1 MKVGRYLLL
10 MILLVTSVSMY
21 SQSQSRRSSGGSVEV
36 KGQVVEA
43 GTGDAVEQATVRLL
57 SVRDS
62 SMVAG
67 VATGKNGSFSL
78 KNIPSGVY
86 MLNVSFIGFEPVYQ
100 PLQISGQTDPVNVG
114 KLQLKDDA
122 VLLGEAVV
130 TGKAPEVIVRNDT
143 IEYNA
148 DSFKVSEG
156 SALEDLL
163 KKMPGVEV
171 SSEGAVTVNGKSINK
186 ILVDGKEFFSDDPK
200 VATKNLPSNMV
211 DKVQVLDRLS
221 EMARLTGFDDGDEE
235 TVINLTIKPGMKEGW
250 VGNVNAGYG
259 SEDRYEGNFMLN
271 RMINNDRYTLLGG
284 MNNTNN
290 MGFSDM
296 GMFSGMG
303 GAGGRG
309 MMGGGS
315 NGITT
320 SGNIGFDFAKELSKT
335 LTLNGNLRY
344 AKSKNE
350 AESETSQENVQ
361 SETRYETGSS
371 FRSNSNDNI
380 GANFRLEWKPD
391 DRTTLIFRP
400 NLSYSKNSQFG
411 SSYTAELDALRDTI
425 NYGDQ
430 LSRYSGDGYNMDARL
445 EFSRRLNDNGRI
457 FSASISGGMTSR
469 DQDGSNVANTYYAN
483 RADDLRDEKIK
494 NDVNGS
500 NFRAYVSW
508 VEPLGRNNFIQLT
521 YNISRQQQESLKNVY
536 VLDDF
541 GNYTVIDTAQTQN
554 YRNDFLT
561 QRASL
566 SFKAIREKYNYTIGF
581 NVDPSNSK
589 SVNFIGDSILSE
601 VKQSVVNFSPTA
613 QFRYNFSRQSNLR
626 IDYDGRTSQPT
637 VAQLQP
643 VPDYSN
649 PRNVVQGN
657 PDLKPYYTNQFR
669 VTYQTFQQESQ
680 FTMRVMGGGNYVV
693 NNISSYVI
701 NENDGSGNKTT
712 TYRNMNGNYSGDLT
726 LMINTPLKNKKFSIN
741 SMTRGSFNNRTTYI
755 GDKVWSDDMNF
766 TIVDSKN
773 KNTNLQIMER
783 AGIDFRSSFLD
794 LGVNGSINYQKTKN
808 TLETSNNQNQ
818 NIYNYSVGG
827 NTTIYLPANFKIESD
842 IAWRTS
848 TGYTDGYDT
857 DELLWNASASYS
869 FLKGNAATLRFKMYD
884 ILQQRSNVSRTV
896 TANYTRDSQFNTIG
910 SYFMV
915 HFIYRFNI
923 FKGGAT
929 MDDSRPGRGQGGP
942 GGHGGGRGG
951 FGGPPMGGGGMPF

>member
-1 MKVGRYLLL
+1 MKAGRYLLL
-10 MILLVTSVSMY
+10 MILLVASAAAY
-21 SQSQSRRSSGGSVEV
+21 SQGQSRRSNVSVEV

-43 GTGDAVEQATVRLL
+43 GTGEAVEQATVRLL
-57 SVRDS
+57 NVRDS

-67 VATGKNGSFSL
+67 VATERNGYFSL
-78 KNIPSGVY
+78 KNVPSGVY
-86 MLNVSFIGFEPVYQ
+86 MVHVSFIGFEPVYQ
-100 PLQISGQTDPVNVG
+100 PLQISGQTDPVNLG
-114 KLQLKDDA
+114 KLKLKDDA
-122 VLLGEAVV
+122 ILLGETVV

-148 DSFKVSEG
+148 DSYKVTEG

-171 SSEGAVTVNGKSINK
+171 SEEGAVTVNGKSINK

-211 DKVQVLDRLS
+211 DKIQVLDRLS

-259 SEDRYEGNFMLN
+259 SDDRYEGNFMLN
-271 RMINNDRYTLLGG
+271 RMYNNDRYTLLGG

-309 MMGGGS
+309 MFGNN

-320 SGNIGFDFAKELSKT
+320 SGNIGFDFSKEFSKK
-335 LTLNGNLRY
+335 LTLSGNVRY
-344 AKSKNE
+344 AHSKNE

-361 SETRYETGSS
+361 SETKYETGSS
-371 FRSNSNDNI
+371 FRSNKNDNI

-430 LSRYSGDGYNMDARL
+430 LSRYDGSGYNMNARL

-457 FSASISGGMTSR
+457 FSVSLSGGLNNR
-469 DQDGSNVANTYYAN
+469 DQDGSNIANTFYAN
-483 RADDLRDEKIK
+483 REDDLRDELIK
-494 NDVNGS
+494 NDVNS
-500 NFRAYVSW
+500 HNYRAYVSW

-521 YNISRQQQESLKNVY
+521 YNISKQQQESLKNVY
-536 VLDDF
+536 TLDGV
-541 GNYTVIDTAQTQN
+541 GNYSVIDTAQTQN

-561 QRASL
+561 QRASI
-566 SFKAIREKYNYTIGF
+566 SFKSIREKFNYTIGF

-601 VKQSVVNFSPTA
+601 VKQSVVNFSPMA
-613 QFRYNFSRQSNLR
+613 QFRYNFNRQTNLR

-657 PDLKPYYTNQFR
+657 PDLKPYYSNNLR
-669 VTYQTFQQESQ
+669 VTYQMFQQESQ
-680 FTMRVMGGGNYVV
+680 FTMRVMGGGNYVM

-712 TYRNMNGNYSGDLT
+712 TYRNMNGNYSGDL
-726 LMINTPLKNKKFSIN
+726 MVMMNSPLKNKKFTVN
-741 SMTRGSFNNRTTYI
+741 SMTRGSFSNRTTYI
-755 GDKVWSDDMNF
+755 GDKVWDDESNY

-773 KNTNLQIMER
+773 KNTTFQIMER
-783 AGIDFRSSFLD
+783 AGIDFRSSYLD

-808 TLETSNNQNQ
+808 TLEASSNQNQ
-818 NIYNYSVGG
+818 NIYNYSLGG

-842 IAWRTS
+842 ITWRTNS
-848 TGYTDGYDT
+848 GYTDGY
-857 DELLWNASASYS
+857 ELNEVLWNAAASYS
-869 FLKGNAATLRFKMYD
+869 FLKGNAATIRFKMYD

-896 TANYTRDSQFNTIG
+896 TANYTRDSQYNTIG

-915 HFIYRFNI
+915 HFIYKFSA
-923 FKGGAT
+923 FKGGASMNDT
-929 MDDSRPGRGQGGP
+929 RRGPGGP
-942 GGHGGGRGG
+942 GGHGRGG
-951 FGGPPMGGGGMPF
+951 FGGPMGGGMHF